1 MSFVSVSEQ
10 RLLPTAGAVLGVDVG
25 FSVKRRS
32 SAICRLEWTDT
43 HVSWTIERFRATT
56 AEVTDAVGHVAGGVE
71 LLAAAFDGPLKTGLE
86 DITAY
91 RLAESLLTIRFQ
103 PFIGKP
109 GASSAPIGQ
118 ALHRQTNAC
127 AKAVL
132 NHSVA
137 EARHEPAIHAQAIV
151 EAFPSSFLGLMI
163 RDPKALI
170 TRRGNRSDV
179 YYQHLAG
186 TGQLAALLNR
196 FLPGRELEAAFHSV
210 TNHDD
215 RAALVC
221 ALTALCVA
229 AGEFMAVGD
238 ADGWIILPPRDLI
251 ADWADW
257 LDPIHVGPAA

>member
-1 MSFVSVSEQ
+1 
-10 RLLPTAGAVLGVDVG
+10 VLGVDVG

-32 SAICRLEWTDT
+32 SAICRLEWNDT
-43 HVSWTIERFRATT
+43 HVAWTIERFRATT
-56 AEVTDAVGHVAGGVE
+56 AELTEAVGRVAGGVE

-91 RLAESLLTIRFQ
+91 RLAERLMTVRFQ

-118 ALHRQTNAC
+118 ALHRQTNVC
-127 AKAVL
+127 ARAVL

-137 EARHEPAIHAQAIV
+137 EARHQQAIHAHAIV

-163 RDPKALI
+163 RDPKSVI

-179 YYQHLAG
+179 YYQHLAS
-186 TGQLAALLNR
+186 TGRLTDMLDR
-196 FLPGRELEAAFHSV
+196 FLPDRGLEAAFQSV

-221 ALTALCVA
+221 ALSALCVA
-229 AGEFMAVGD
+229 AGEFVAVGD
-238 ADGWIILPPRDLI
+238 ADGWIILPPSDLI
-251 ADWADW
+251 ADWAVW
-257 LDPIHVGPAA
+257 LEDPIHVCPAK